1 MSPITPLDNVL
12 KLLTQS
18 APSPPSP
25 PSPLS
30 PVAHPPASVG
40 ACLNWN
46 MYKNVFVVVTSS

>member
-18 APSPPSP
+18 A

-46 MYKNVFVVVTSS
+46 MYKNIFVVVTS